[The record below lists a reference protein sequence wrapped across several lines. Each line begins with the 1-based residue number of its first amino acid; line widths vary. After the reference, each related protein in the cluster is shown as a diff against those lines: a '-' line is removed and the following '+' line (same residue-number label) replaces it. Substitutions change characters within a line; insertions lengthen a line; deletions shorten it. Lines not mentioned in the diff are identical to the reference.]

1 MFIVTQALLVMRN
14 FKLYTLITV
23 VALFSL
29 HIIAFTI
36 MYVLVTGVQE
46 TIIDL
51 NSSGKGSYNLRLSVE

>member
-1 MFIVTQALLVMRN
+1 MRH